1 MSPRRL
7 VLNTLDGVAIVVGL
21 GFNIQVFQLYIELVE
36 DMRKNENIN
45 KNHCVNL
52 DIQLYGG

>member
-36 DMRKNENIN
+36 DMRK
-45 KNHCVNL
+45 K
-52 DIQLYGG
+52 